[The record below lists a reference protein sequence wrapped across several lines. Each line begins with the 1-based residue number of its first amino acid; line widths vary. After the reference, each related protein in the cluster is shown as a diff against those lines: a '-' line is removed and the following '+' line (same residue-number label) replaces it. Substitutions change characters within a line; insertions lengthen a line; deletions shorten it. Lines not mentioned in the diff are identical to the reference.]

1 MNDEQAKLFP
11 GGHLPAQENKPA
23 VIMAEAGEQI
33 TFGELDRAANRLG
46 RLFQWLGLKPGEHIA
61 VCIENRLECAEIQWG
76 AHYVGLYY
84 TFVSTR
90 LKGQEAA
97 YIVDDCDAQVVI
109 VSAKTAPGILESLR
123 GLAKPPKIYSLDTY
137 EDLELLDE
145 ACDSFGG
152 EPVTDT
158 VEGSEML
165 YSSGTT
171 GVPKGVKPALTG
183 QPLGSTCVI
192 AGLLK
197 MGFGVSD
204 QSVYLSPAP
213 YYHAAPLKW
222 GQAVLALGGTV
233 VITKRFDA
241 EACLKAIETYKVTHS
256 QWVPTMFSRL
266 LSLDE
271 DVKNRYDLSSQKMAV
286 HAAAP
291 CPIPVKQAMID
302 WWGPIITEYY
312 SCTETIGTT
321 LVTCQDWLDNPG
333 TVGRAILG
341 VVHIVDED
349 GNECPA
355 GEDGLVYFGEG
366 PPFSYHK
373 DETKTQQAYND
384 KGWATVGDVG
394 HLDENGFLYLT
405 DRKSNMIISG
415 GVNVYP
421 QEVENLLIAH
431 PKVYDAAVIGTPH
444 EDLGEEVRAV
454 IQLEAGVEPGEP
466 LAEELIAFTREQ
478 LSSIKC
484 PRVVEFR
491 NQLPREPNGKLLK
504 RLLRDEYVN
513 T

>member
-1 MNDEQAKLFP
+1 MSDENPKLYP
-11 GGHLPAQENKPA
+11 GGHIPALADKAA
-23 VIMAEAGEQI
+23 VIMGETGEQL
-33 TFGELDRAANRLG
+33 TYEELDREANRLG
-46 RLFQWLGLKPGEHIA
+46 RLFQWLGLKPGDHIA
-61 VCIENRLECAEIQWG
+61 VCIENRLECPQIQWG

-90 LKGQEAA
+90 LKGSEAA
-97 YIVDDCDAQVVI
+97 YIVDDCDAKVVI
-109 VSAKTAPGILESLR
+109 VSAETAPAIVDSIRELPN
-123 GLAKPPKIYSLDTY
+123 PPKIYSLDSY
-137 EDLELLDE
+137 ADLQRLDE
-145 ACDSFGG
+145 ASNSFGG
-152 EPVTDT
+152 EPVADT

-222 GQAVLALGGTV
+222 GQAVQALGGTV
-233 VITKRFDA
+233 VLMKKFHA
-241 EACLKAIETYKVTHS
+241 EECLKAIESYKVTHS

-266 LSLDE
+266 LALDE
-271 DVKNRYDLSSQKMAV
+271 DVKTRYDLSSQAMAV

-321 LVTCQDWLDNPG
+321 LVTCQDWIENPG

-341 VVHIVDED
+341 VLHIVDED
-349 GNECPA
+349 GNECA
-355 GEDGLVYFGEG
+355 TGEDGLVYFSEG

-373 DETKTQQAYND
+373 DEEKTAEAYND
-384 KGWATVGDVG
+384 QGWATVGDVG
-394 HLDENGFLYLT
+394 HVDENGFLYLT

-421 QEVENLLIAH
+421 QEVENLLITH
-431 PKVYDAAVIGTPH
+431 PKIFDAAVIGTPH

-454 IQLEAGVEPGEP
+454 VQLEKGVESGDA
-466 LAEELIAFTREQ
+466 LKDELISFTREH
-478 LSSIKC
+478 LSNIKC

-491 NQLPREPNGKLLK
+491 DELPREPNGKLLK
-504 RLLRDEYVN
+504 RLLRDEYAN
-513 T
+513 A